1 MKKDWRIY
9 ALRGDFDSLAQRFGI
24 DPVVA
29 RVIRNRGI
37 TTPEEYENYLF
48 GTLDSVN
55 PPETML
61 DIELGADIIADS
73 IEEGKKIR
81 VVGDYDVDGVMSTY
95 ILYDALKKLGADVSY
110 DIPHRVRD
118 GYGMNVRIVDD
129 AHNDGV
135 ETIITCDNG
144 ISAVTAVEKAI
155 EYGITVVITDHHE
168 IPPELPEADA
178 IIDPHQTGDGYPYK
192 DICGAVVAYKFIQ
205 VLYKRL
211 GRELEKDAYIEAVA
225 AATVCDVMPLLNENR
240 IYVREGL
247 RRLEKTEHIGLKAL
261 IKACGIDNKTLTGYH
276 LGFILGPCVNAMGKL
291 GDAKDAL
298 ELMITDDP
306 VFAEERA
313 ELLHE
318 TNESRKAETAEGEE
332 KAVSQLAENMKIVNG
347 ESVPKDDVIIV
358 YIPELKEGL
367 AGIVAGR
374 LRERYYRPTI
384 VFTDTDGDKS
394 IIKGSGRS
402 IEAYNMFEKIDCH
415 RDMCI
420 KFGGH
425 PLAAGL
431 SIKREDFEEFRRLL
445 NEDAGL
451 TEADLVPKMMI
462 DVPMPMRYASL
473 RLAEQLESLGPF
485 GNGNEEPLFAEAGM
499 EILGYFIGGKN
510 NNFLKVKVRSS
521 KGEVHEVKY
530 FRPQEFEEC
539 INRWF
544 TPEECDKMKKGVS
557 TGCKIDIA
565 YTLSVNDFRNVKE
578 CDLLIKAYDKS

>member
-211 GRELEKDAYIEAVA
+211 GRELEKDAYLEAVA
-225 AATVCDVMPLLNENR
+225 AAT
-240 IYVREGL
+240 
-247 RRLEKTEHIGLKAL
+247 
-261 IKACGIDNKTLTGYH
+261 
-276 LGFILGPCVNAMGKL
+276 
-291 GDAKDAL
+291 
-298 ELMITDDP
+298 
-306 VFAEERA
+306 
-313 ELLHE
+313 
-318 TNESRKAETAEGEE
+318 S
-332 KAVSQLAENMKIVNG
+332 
-347 ESVPKDDVIIV
+347 
-358 YIPELKEGL
+358 
-367 AGIVAGR
+367 
-374 LRERYYRPTI
+374 
-384 VFTDTDGDKS
+384 
-394 IIKGSGRS
+394 
-402 IEAYNMFEKIDCH
+402 
-415 RDMCI
+415 
-420 KFGGH
+420 
-425 PLAAGL
+425 AA
-431 SIKREDFEEFRRLL
+431 
-445 NEDAGL
+445 
-451 TEADLVPKMMI
+451 
-462 DVPMPMRYASL
+462 
-473 RLAEQLESLGPF
+473 
-485 GNGNEEPLFAEAGM
+485 
-499 EILGYFIGGKN
+499 
-510 NNFLKVKVRSS
+510 
-521 KGEVHEVKY
+521 
-530 FRPQEFEEC
+530 
-539 INRWF
+539 
-544 TPEECDKMKKGVS
+544 
-557 TGCKIDIA
+557 
-565 YTLSVNDFRNVKE
+565 
-578 CDLLIKAYDKS
+578 